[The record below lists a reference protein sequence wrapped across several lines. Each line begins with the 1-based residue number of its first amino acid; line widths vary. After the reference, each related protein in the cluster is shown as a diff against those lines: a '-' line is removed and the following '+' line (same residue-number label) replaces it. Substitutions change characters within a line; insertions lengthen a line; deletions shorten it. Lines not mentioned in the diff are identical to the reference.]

1 MNEGLK
7 KLKSNQMNTHLVLVL
22 VLLFQT
28 VQITAQ
34 NISDFASLV
43 NPSTIRQHVEVLAS
57 DSIAGR
63 ETAEPGM
70 QKAVY
75 YVEKQFKSVGLK
87 PAFGSSFRQEV
98 PFVKWNANA
107 FTVAYGK
114 QGYVAGKDFYMTPSA
129 QTNQIFVSSKAFW
142 VCAIDTLPTQSEL
155 PKHGV
160 VLLLTS
166 HVKNI
171 TNDSLNNLI
180 NASIKKLSEL
190 KPVAILVERDF
201 SGEREKRQIRRM
213 DSGMLS
219 LVNNDK
225 STQPPVCYISPAVY
239 RNLKKSGKH
248 DKKSIGPVIHT
259 KDSFTISVNG
269 YRTTCYNVGGV
280 LPGGDNS
287 DEYIV
292 VTAHLDHLGKRDTVI
307 YYGADDDGSGCAAVM
322 NLASAFTEAKR
333 QGIVLKR
340 SILFL
345 LFTGEEKGL
354 LGSTYFT
361 ENPPIS
367 MAQTVANLNIDM
379 IGRVDTVSRKDN
391 RYVYLIGSDKMSKDL
406 HLLSET
412 TNNSCCQINLDY
424 TYNNESHPM
433 RLYYRSDHYS
443 FVKKG
448 VPAIFYFTGLHDDYH
463 KPTDTADKLDY
474 VKTASISQLIFST
487 AWELAN
493 RPTRITVDQVR

>member
-1 MNEGLK
+1 MYLR
-7 KLKSNQMNTHLVLVL
+7 LLLCLAFLVPTIQLV
-22 VLLFQT
+22 
-28 VQITAQ
+28 AQ
-34 NISDFASLV
+34 SVADFTPLV
-43 NPSTIRQHVEVLAS
+43 NPSTLRQHVEVLAS
-57 DSIAGR
+57 DSIEGR

-70 QKAVY
+70 RKAVD
-75 YVEKQFKSVGLK
+75 YVEKQFESFGLK

-98 PFVKWNANA
+98 PFVKWKTNAYK
-107 FTVAYGK
+107 VAHGK
-114 QGYVAGKDFYMTPSA
+114 QEYVAGKDFYMTPPA

-142 VCAIDTLPTQSEL
+142 ECAIDTVPTKSETL
-155 PKHGV
+155 KKGV

-190 KPVAILVERDF
+190 QPVAILVERDF

-219 LVNNDK
+219 LVKNEN
-225 STQPPVCYISPAVY
+225 SNQPPVCYISPGVY
-239 RNLKKSGKH
+239 RSLKKRSKQ
-248 DKKSIGPVIHT
+248 DKKTIGPVIHT
-259 KDSFTISVNG
+259 KENFTVSVNG
-269 YRTTCYNVGGV
+269 FRTTCYNVGGI

-287 DEYIV
+287 TEHIV
-292 VTAHLDHLGKRDTVI
+292 VTAHLDHLGKRDSVI

-322 NLASAFTEAKR
+322 NLAAAFAEAKR
-333 QGIVLKR
+333 QGVVLKR

-361 ENPPIS
+361 ENTPIP
-367 MAQTVANLNIDM
+367 MEQTVANLNMDM

-391 RYVYLIGSDKMSKDL
+391 RYVYIIGSDKMSKDL
-406 HLLSET
+406 HQLSES
-412 TNNSCCQINLDY
+412 TNNACCQINLDY
-424 TYNNESHPM
+424 TYNDESHPM

-448 VPAIFYFTGLHDDYH
+448 VPAIFYFTGLHEDYH

-474 VKTASISQLIFST
+474 VKTASIAQLVFST
-487 AWELAN
+487 TWELAN
-493 RPTRITVDQVR
+493 RPARITVDQAP